1 MSSRTTQEFE
11 ELQGNMMRTIGN
23 KQKKYIS
30 TLVFPTFKDLLWIYY
45 FPYRWRIS
53 GFAFSIS

>member
-1 MSSRTTQEFE
+1 MSSRTIQEFE

-23 KQKKYIS
+23 KKKCIS
-30 TLVFPTFKDLLWIYY
+30 TLVFPAFKDLLWIYY

-53 GFAFSIS
+53 GFAFSIL